1 MSGAISPSGE
11 EEPEVGS
18 GAIPVALARI
28 LSQEMQVG
36 KRNLFARKTPRQMLE
51 DAIAEGAWFRGIV
64 LSAALFEHFGSLILQ
79 SHLHH
84 KVSNERLKSLTLERI
99 IVFLRA
105 LDITSQPIYDKM
117 LEIKDKRDDLAHK
130 PFAEVSPEQA
140 ESLIRKAIECL
151 EYLKVA
157 DLPSS

>member
-1 MSGAISPSGE
+1 MCQHLCFLLSDSDIHSE
-11 EEPEVGS
+11 
-18 GAIPVALARI
+18 LCARRF
-28 LSQEMQVG
+28 
-36 KRNLFARKTPRQMLE
+36 RNLILLQQTRQPAPKMLSGQLPFSLQGNQE
-51 DAIAEGAWFRGIV
+51 RAWFRGIV

-79 SHLHH
+79 RHLHS

-105 LDITSQPIYDKM
+105 LNIISQPIYDKM

-130 PFAEVSPEQA
+130 PFAELNPELA
-140 ESLIRKAIECL
+140 ELLIRKAIQCL

-157 DLPSS
+157 DLSSS